1 MSSAPPAGRM
11 DQSPYGGR
19 PGGEGGAFPTCDL
32 RSWRHRTE
40 ACPIAADRD
49 RSENAAMTSAA
60 PTASRPAAAADW
72 HRRQRDLVAAS
83 LVACPSSSRPTHRRW
98 A

>member
-1 MSSAPPAGRM
+1 
-11 DQSPYGGR
+11 
-19 PGGEGGAFPTCDL
+19 
-32 RSWRHRTE
+32 
-40 ACPIAADRD
+40 
-49 RSENAAMTSAA
+49 MTSAA